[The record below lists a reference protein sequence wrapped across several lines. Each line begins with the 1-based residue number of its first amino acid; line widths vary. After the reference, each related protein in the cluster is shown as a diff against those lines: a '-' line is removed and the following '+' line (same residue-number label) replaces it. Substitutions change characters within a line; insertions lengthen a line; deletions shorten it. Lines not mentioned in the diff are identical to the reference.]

1 MSLNLALGSATSS
14 LRTIQSELALAANN
28 IANADTQGYT
38 VKSATKVN
46 TTIGGGGIGTG
57 VDITGILSKVDAN
70 LLRTIITA
78 TSANAETATTADF
91 LDRLSD
97 VLGQLSSEDTG
108 GDTLA
113 TSLAA
118 LQSTLEELAA
128 TPESETLKT
137 QAVLQLTDVAATL
150 RDTSAQ
156 VQNLR
161 ADTDADIETAIA
173 SVNESLHA
181 IDSLNDS
188 IVQARARGQS
198 TADLEDQRMV
208 LMADLSEQINISY
221 FTDEDGAMTIY
232 TGGQPLLNSQVHEL
246 SYQAAGTVTSETV
259 YPGGLDAITLNGT
272 DITTSIKSGTLAAL
286 VELRDDTLPG
296 VQDQL
301 DAIATNLKDQLN
313 TISNQGTPLPAP
325 QTLTGTVEGVAGT
338 DTLSATGTLR
348 VAIAKSDGSAVSV
361 TDIDLTTITSV
372 DDLLGQLNAVSGVS
386 ASLDADGQ
394 LVIAATDSTTGIA
407 LSGGDVGGKTVSS
420 YFGMND
426 LITGDGAENLFV
438 RKDIAADPSLLTV
451 GKVTDN
457 GISLD
462 AGALAQAMADAID
475 TDAAAALVADVGA
488 QVKAAGSAAASKQTT
503 LTALTDSFSS
513 QYGVNIDEETAR
525 ISELENA
532 YSASAQVLA
541 TIQEMFQA
549 LLNAVS

>member
-46 TTIGGGGIGTG
+46 TTVGGGGIGTG

-78 TSANAETATTADF
+78 TSANAETATTADY

-97 VLGQLSSEDTG
+97 VLGQLSSEESG

-137 QAVLQLTDVAATL
+137 QAVLQLTDVAANL

-156 VQNLR
+156 VQDLR
-161 ADTDADIETAIA
+161 SDADADIENAVA
-173 SVNESLHA
+173 SINESLHA

-208 LMADLSEQINISY
+208 LVADLSEQINISY

-259 YPGGLDAITLNGT
+259 YPGGFDAITLGGS
-272 DITTSIKSGTLAAL
+272 DITTTIKSGTLAAL
-286 VELRDDTLPG
+286 VALRDDTLPA

-301 DAIATNLKDQLN
+301 DAIATTLKDQLN

-325 QTLTGTVEGVAGT
+325 QTLTGTVEGMTGA
-338 DTLSATGTLR
+338 DALAATGTLR
-348 VAIAKSDGSAVSV
+348 VAIANSDGSAVSV
-361 TDIDLTTITSV
+361 TDIDMTTITSV
-372 DDLLGQLNAVSGVS
+372 DDLLGQLNAISGLS
-386 ASLDADGQ
+386 AALDGDGR
-394 LVIAATDSTTGIA
+394 LVIETTDSTTGIA
-407 LSGGDVGGKTVSS
+407 LSGGDVGGKTISS

-438 RKDIAADPSLLTV
+438 RKDIAADPSLLAV
-451 GKVTDN
+451 GKVTDS

-462 AGALAQAMADAID
+462 AGALAQAMADIID
-475 TDAAAALVADVGA
+475 TGAAADLVADVGA
-488 QVKAAGSAAASKQTT
+488 QVKAADSAAASKQTT